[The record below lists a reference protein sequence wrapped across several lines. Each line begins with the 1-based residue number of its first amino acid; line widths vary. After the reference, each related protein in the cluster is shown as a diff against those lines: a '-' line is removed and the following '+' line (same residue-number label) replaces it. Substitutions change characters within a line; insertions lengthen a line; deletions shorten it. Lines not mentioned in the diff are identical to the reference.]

1 MIQGENLESVGKTL
15 LRQPQL
21 QYKIDM
27 TLTESVL
34 EDEGMYKKI
43 FLKISILMTCIV
55 IFLNLNR
62 V

>member
-27 TLTESVL
+27 TFTESVL

-43 FLKISILMTCIV
+43 FLKISILMTCIG

>member
-43 FLKISILMTCIV
+43 LLKISILMTCIG